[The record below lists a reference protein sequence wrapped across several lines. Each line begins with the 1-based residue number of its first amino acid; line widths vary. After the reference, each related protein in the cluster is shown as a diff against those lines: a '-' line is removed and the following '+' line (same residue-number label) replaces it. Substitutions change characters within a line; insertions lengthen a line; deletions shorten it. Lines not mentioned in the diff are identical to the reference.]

1 MSKADLKLTIQTIN
15 KFTKIPE
22 KHINIES
29 KACDFH
35 QWDSLAQI
43 NIVLEIQKKTK
54 IKVSTSKL
62 NELNSVKSIL
72 SFFK

>member
-1 MSKADLKLTIQTIN
+1 MSKADLQLIVQTIN
-15 KFTKIPE
+15 KHTKIPE
-22 KHINIES
+22 KNITIES
-29 KACDFH
+29 KACDFS

-72 SFFK
+72 SFFQ

>member
-1 MSKADLKLTIQTIN
+1 MSKADLQLIVQTIN
-15 KFTKIPE
+15 KHTKIPE
-22 KHINIES
+22 KNITIES
-29 KACDFH
+29 KACDFS

-43 NIVLEIQKKTK
+43 NIVLEIQKITK

-72 SFFK
+72 SFFQ

>member
-1 MSKADLKLTIQTIN
+1 MSKADLQLIVQTIN
-15 KFTKIPE
+15 KHTKIPE
-22 KHINIES
+22 KNITIES
-29 KACDFH
+29 KACDFS
-35 QWDSLAQI
+35 QWDSLAKI

-72 SFFK
+72 SFFR

>member
-1 MSKADLKLTIQTIN
+1 MSKADLQLIVQTIN
-15 KFTKIPE
+15 KHTKIPE
-22 KHINIES
+22 KNITIES
-29 KACDFH
+29 KACDFS

-72 SFFK
+72 

>member
-1 MSKADLKLTIQTIN
+1 MSKADLQLIVQTIN
-15 KFTKIPE
+15 KHTKIPE
-22 KHINIES
+22 KNITIES
-29 KACDFH
+29 KACDFS

-43 NIVLEIQKKTK
+43 NIVLEIKKKTK

-72 SFFK
+72 SFFQ